1 MDYTG
6 DGARVGTKSSDGG
19 PAVTE
24 GGPGDRAGLE
34 AGDVITEVDGR
45 RIHSGDELIVKT
57 RAHRPGDRLEL
68 TVERDGRESPYRWCS
83 DPRTATKRIER
94 GPSEDRLTETSQR
107 RPQTALHKANNPEN
121 RPPARTRSPR
131 DSTGRTGTAGTVDPA
146 RTTEDPH
153 RPPRAEDRGHR
164 KELQVFNDIGP
175 LELITLV
182 VLAVLVFGPDKL
194 PKVIQDVMRTVRKIR
209 EFSESAK
216 QDIRS
221 ELGPEFKDFEFED
234 LNPKTFIRKQL
245 DNDELGLKEIRNG
258 FDLKKEMAE
267 VTDSVHSTDTPAAS
281 SSGGRI
287 DMTKKPEEPGE
298 DNRPPFDADAT

>member
-1 MDYTG
+1 M
-6 DGARVGTKSSDGG
+6 
-19 PAVTE
+19 
-24 GGPGDRAGLE
+24 
-34 AGDVITEVDGR
+34 
-45 RIHSGDELIVKT
+45 
-57 RAHRPGDRLEL
+57 
-68 TVERDGRESPYRWCS
+68 
-83 DPRTATKRIER
+83 
-94 GPSEDRLTETSQR
+94 
-107 RPQTALHKANNPEN
+107 
-121 RPPARTRSPR
+121 
-131 DSTGRTGTAGTVDPA
+131 
-146 RTTEDPH
+146 
-153 RPPRAEDRGHR
+153 
-164 KELQVFNDIGP
+164 FNDIGP

-267 VTDSVHSTDTPAAS
+267 VTDAVHSTDTSSSASSSSSSSSS

-287 DMTKKPEEPGE
+287 DMTKKPEEDGK
-298 DNRPPFDADAT
+298 DDRPPFDADAT